1 MKAGLLLIFIALL
14 ISTASAI
21 TSKDYIEIFFDDD
34 TITKDELL
42 NVLSAYMLNEDYQ
55 GKNLKLEWLRD
66 ASYIYVYW
74 DGKPKRIIDSAS
86 SELVIYK
93 PVKNIVVL
101 NSDSGL
107 AVQILGSKDK
117 VVGVSTSVK
126 SSYKMLPEIS
136 QKPSVGLWNDP
147 NIEEIVKM
155 APDLVL
161 SYVRW
166 PTSDKLEDKLAGTG
180 ITVVRLDFY
189 ILDTMKEEMKKL
201 GYILDAEKYAE
212 EYIKWFEYYVNLV
225 TSRIPEEDK
234 KVKVYTTGGTKA
246 PLRAFA
252 EGTGL
257 FTLSVLAGG
266 KNVLEGR
273 NGYFDVTV
281 EALLD
286 WKPEVILLWSSAG
299 GYEVDDD
306 TELIKDYNGVLNTL
320 QSYSEEIPAI
330 KNERIYVLSSKI
342 GTSPSAPASLVAV
355 AKALY
360 PENYGDLDPVA
371 IHQEFIDKFLG
382 INFDVKTQGAFFYSK
397 SFGW

>member
-1 MKAGLLLIFIALL
+1 MKAGLLFIFIALL

-21 TSKDYIEIFFDDD
+21 TSKDYIEIFFDDN

-66 ASYIYVYW
+66 ASYVYVYW

-86 SELVIYK
+86 SEVVIYK
-93 PVKNIVVL
+93 PVKSIVVL

-166 PTSDKLEDKLAGTG
+166 PTSDKLENQLAGTG

-225 TSRIPEEDK
+225 TSRIPEEEK

-257 FTLSVLAGG
+257 F
-266 KNVLEGR
+266 
-273 NGYFDVTV
+273 
-281 EALLD
+281 
-286 WKPEVILLWSSAG
+286 
-299 GYEVDDD
+299 
-306 TELIKDYNGVLNTL
+306 
-320 QSYSEEIPAI
+320 
-330 KNERIYVLSSKI
+330 
-342 GTSPSAPASLVAV
+342 
-355 AKALY
+355 
-360 PENYGDLDPVA
+360 
-371 IHQEFIDKFLG
+371 
-382 INFDVKTQGAFFYSK
+382 
-397 SFGW
+397 